1 MFSISVM
8 LYLFIII
15 TLAVLL
21 YFAIKKQ
28 SKKRLIAMIVLI
40 LVLTLSIINNFVNKN
55 NERNKISNEID
66 NSTQEAIE
74 QFEQMVNKNS
84 NEKAEYKGLEI
95 LGIIE
100 IPSVDIKYPIFETS
114 SNAPIS
120 LLYGSLNKTGNAVI
134 DGLNHKDG
142 KVFSNLKEVKKSDS
156 IFITDSTGVK
166 LEYIIYDIYETDIH
180 KSAHAYEK
188 KNKIITLSTV
198 NDNGT
203 RKIIVKAK
211 SDS

>member
-1 MFSISVM
+1 MYSIYV
-8 LYLFIII
+8 LIVIA
-15 TLAVLL
+15 LAVLL

-28 SKKRLIAMIVLI
+28 SKKCLIAGIVLI
-40 LVLTLSIINNFVNKN
+40 LVLILSIIDNSVNKN

-100 IPSVDIKYPIFETS
+100 IPSIDIKYPIFETS
-114 SNAPIS
+114 SDVPIT

-134 DGLNHKDG
+134 NGSNLKDG
-142 KVFSNLKEVKKSDS
+142 KVFSNLKKVKKDDS
-156 IFITDSTGVK
+156 IFITDSTGSK
-166 LEYIIYDIYETDIH
+166 LEYIIYDIYEIDILE
-180 KSAHAYEK
+180 SARSYEN

-203 RKIIVKAK
+203 RQIIVKAK
-211 SDS
+211 SNN